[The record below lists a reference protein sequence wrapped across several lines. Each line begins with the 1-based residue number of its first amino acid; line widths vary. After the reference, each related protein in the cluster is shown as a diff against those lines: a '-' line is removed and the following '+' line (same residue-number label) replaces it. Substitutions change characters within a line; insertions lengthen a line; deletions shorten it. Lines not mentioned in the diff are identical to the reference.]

1 MAKNW
6 PTIIRGL
13 NDLISKVGPI
23 WPKSTKLA
31 GFASDGPYNCA
42 NCEYINKDKNRCR
55 QEVMMADP
63 EVQHDERGLAII
75 TDAVHQ
81 CCEFVEPENKLT
93 QINPAPKLVALFVRH
108 GQTEF
113 NKEKRFRGQME
124 IPLDNVG
131 RQQALDVRGFLANHL
146 GGQQLGAAFR
156 SSKDRTRETADITLG
171 PGKAKVV
178 KNFDAL
184 NVGKFSGQKKTDKNM
199 EEIIHYQKYP
209 DEKIPG
215 GERINDFR
223 ERTNPEIKMA
233 IAEGEKTGRPSI
245 VFAHSSTIHQV
256 SHLFHQDHN
265 AIKVRPGGVVGVYKR
280 PSGSY
285 YAAALLNESTTHDS
299 LMS

>member
-1 MAKNW
+1 M
-6 PTIIRGL
+6 T
-13 NDLISKVGPI
+13 
-23 WPKSTKLA
+23 
-31 GFASDGPYNCA
+31 
-42 NCEYINKDKNRCR
+42 E
-55 QEVMMADP
+55 Q
-63 EVQHDERGLAII
+63 
-75 TDAVHQ
+75 
-81 CCEFVEPENKLT
+81 
-93 QINPAPKLVALFVRH
+93 APKLVALFVRH
-108 GQTEF
+108 GQTVA

-124 IPLDNVG
+124 IPLDDAG
-131 RQQALDVRGFLANHL
+131 RQQARDVRGFLASHL
-146 GGQQLGAAFR
+146 GDQQLGAAFR

-199 EEIIHYQKYP
+199 EEITHYQKYP
-209 DEKIPG
+209 DQKIPG

-223 ERTNPEIKMA
+223 ERTNPEIMMA
-233 IAEGEKTGRPSI
+233 VKEGEQSGRPSI

-285 YAAALLNESTTHDS
+285 YAAALLNESTTHDN